1 MAIIKVNIKILTILS
16 ILLLLFVSINSVN
29 AFDDNETLATVDQ
42 EIVSEVDES
51 STMKLDDEILG
62 TDENQ
67 ETLTADGD
75 VSDLETEINNAAATL
90 ELNKNYTFT
99 ASSGEGI
106 TISKNLEIDGKGN
119 YIDASKQGRIFK
131 IDNGYT
137 LTLKNI
143 IIKNGYHSNG
153 DGGAIL
159 CSGTLNLINSQ
170 FIDNYANITGG
181 AVYSKFGTVEN
192 CSFTD
197 NYAGN
202 GGAIRWTNNLN
213 LLNSNFTDNVAGWNG
228 GAIYSSYVIVDNCKF
243 IDNRALTGVA
253 GAIYSQSS
261 GIISNS
267 NFTDNTGNR
276 GLRFAYDFELYN
288 STLRNTSLVVGGNA
302 HIENSSFIN
311 CEGAGIVTIEKLG
324 NVVNCNFTNNS
335 AGSFGGGLTISR
347 GTVSNCIFTN
357 NTSKVWGGAIYF
369 GQAGSFTNIVENCTF
384 NNNTASGHGGA
395 IYFFTGVSKIVNC
408 KFNNNSANGTGG
420 AVSYYG
426 VGGSIFNSTFVNN
439 TCGNSN
445 SGGAIYCGSSLH
457 LSYCNFTKNN
467 AGASG
472 GAFRIQGNSNI
483 LNCNFIDNT
492 AKSASAF
499 LLYDGIV
506 ENCNIAGNRARST
519 DSIAPGAVSI
529 SQEGSVLNC
538 NFTNNT
544 ATFGSGGALHI
555 NSGIVFNCLF
565 INNSIG
571 LRGGAVS
578 TNRGTISDCNF
589 TNNSASLGGA
599 IFINNFGTV
608 ENCIFFNN
616 TALTSSGGAIYVN
629 SPGETIINC
638 NFTNNNAY
646 INGGSIYSRSGTIE
660 YCNFINCSVG
670 SSEAAG
676 GAIYSESSTIG
687 YCNFTNNTVKNT
699 RYGGGAVFLKSG
711 EIAYCD
717 FTKNTAD
724 IGNGGAI
731 LMSSVTVMYCNF
743 TDNVATN
750 GHGGAISSSTGNIQ
764 YCNFLNNTALLQ
776 SGGAIYTS
784 SKGAVGDCNFTNNS
798 AAFGGAIRFTDTSTV
813 ENCNF
818 INNTAIGN
826 INSNVG
832 GGAIHFNYG
841 GTVSSSNFI
850 NNSKLN
856 AGQNT
861 GGGAIFFR
869 CAANGA
875 TAMVDNCNFTNNY
888 ARYNDFGGGAICI
901 LGAGTINDCNFKN
914 NTAYSSY
921 TNFCGGGAV
930 YFYNGGSVLN
940 SNFVNNSR
948 FGITLTPGGGAVFF
962 RSNGAG
968 SSGLVEYCNFTDN
981 FADGHGGAVVF
992 IRSGIVDNSNFTN
1005 NSVKEGN
1012 GGAVYFHA
1020 SVGEVSNSIFI
1031 NNAAKDGGGAGIYI
1045 NSGASAIVENCKFI
1059 NNRVGYYG
1067 GAVSGSACVVTNSSF
1082 DNNHARM
1089 TGGAISLSSGN
1100 VLYCNFINNTANGG
1114 AYTAGAIRFVSD
1126 GRVEYCNFT
1135 NNYARSSEYSAGT
1148 ISFASKGTLSNCNFN
1163 NSFVMGDTSLWAAG
1177 AVMFVSTG
1185 TVTNCTFTNCSS
1197 KSNRRDASGAILFL
1211 SDGKVYYSS
1220 FVNNSA
1226 TAEISTPGSYG
1237 SGAICFSGTS
1247 SVGEVYHCNFTNN
1260 ALYSYNGGG
1269 AIRFAGTG
1277 NVVNST
1283 FTNNS
1288 ANYYGGAIYFA
1299 AKGTVDSSNFTYNR
1313 AKIGSAIY
1321 YYNPGESKITN
1332 TVLLKNKADAKS
1344 FSIEQSANVFT
1355 ITFSGND
1362 NHLNAIYTRNDEAL
1376 EFENVTYWGAK
1387 GISNT
1392 GSNVLAA
1399 NSNESGQNIT
1409 VSISHDDISMVDG
1422 VFVTD
1427 ENGQIVLTM
1436 HSAGIFKINV
1446 RHDDDEYYTG
1456 AVKQETL
1463 EILGYETTTKLTVEK
1478 TAIGIKLIA
1487 KVDAKVNPA
1496 RGNVTFFLT
1505 DSEGRLVYSR
1515 IVDLTNGAAECNVN
1529 HLQAGI
1535 YNITAIYNGNRTN
1548 WPSKDSLIYSYKY
1561 DPIIVIETE
1570 SIKQGQVE
1578 IINVTLNGNKPDLIN
1593 ATLTKDGLIQTYT
1606 IKKGQ
1611 LVLDNLETGVYTII
1625 VSYDGDDE
1633 YEASSNSSTFH
1644 VVKNKDYV
1652 INITSIV
1659 TTNSVVNITAVSDF
1673 NNSELGGRFEFL
1685 LPNNQVIRPFL
1696 SGDNKTWWFMYYLGG
1711 EGAYD
1716 IKGQYMGF
1724 NQVTINNGTVTIKA
1738 INNTYE
1744 IKLNVTVR
1752 SYASNTTIKVT
1763 VPSELKDNVKLTI
1776 DGISYTINIADNGTG
1791 VLNISTLSAGNHYIQ
1806 ATSGNEFY
1814 ATKTNSTMIIV
1825 PKATP
1830 DIIVDAPATVAPG
1843 NNATITVSVLN
1854 VTEGYVTI
1862 LINGQETTL
1871 AVGNDGKATLNI
1883 TDVQPGIYNIS
1894 AKFFGNDN
1902 YTQAQTKENVTVNVS
1917 VFDAS
1922 ISVINVTVSDNNNVT
1937 ITVKVNKLDA
1947 TGTVNITLPN
1957 GNNVTVKVI
1966 DGIAVVNLGIL
1977 QKSNE
1982 NYTLPVHY
1990 SGDRKYSGNTTT
2002 ANFKVGK
2009 LSNATVVIVIN
2020 PGKYGEN
2027 TTITV
2032 IIPDDADGNVTVSVD
2047 GADITPVVKNTDGT
2061 YTVNVTTTLGS
2072 HEVIARLVN
2081 DTKYEDATNTTFFIG
2096 EANTDYIIGLE
2107 VVVRP
2112 HGENTTITVTVPS
2125 ELKDNVTLTI
2135 DDEEYEI
2142 IINEKGTGIL
2152 NVSTLSAG
2160 NHVVSVTSGNLNYA
2174 SKTNMTW
2181 ITVPKATHSIV
2192 IHAPE
2197 TIAPGSDIDIRV
2209 SVADD
2214 AVGYVN
2220 ILINGED
2227 NIVAIKND
2235 GNATFTIL
2243 NIQPG
2248 QYNISAKYLGN
2259 DNYLEVEAQEN
2270 KTLNVPLFDA
2280 SVNVISVDI
2289 GDNNNVTI
2297 TVKIDKDDATG
2308 KVNVTLINGETI
2320 TADVVNGQAVIN
2332 LGILKQNN
2340 DNYTLPVHY
2349 SGDDKYSHNSTL
2361 TNFKVGKLNNATV
2374 IIHIHP
2380 GHVSEYTK
2388 ITVIV
2393 PDDADGNVT
2402 ISVDGQNITPV
2413 IKNPD
2418 GSFTAEVMTNFG
2430 IHEVVAK
2437 LVNDT
2442 GYDDTVNTSSFTGRD
2457 VIDHVVEITVIPR
2470 QYGENTT
2477 IIVDVLPELKDNV
2490 NLTIDGVKYS
2500 ISINEHGSGV
2510 LNISTLAAGNH
2521 LLEVS
2526 AGNYKYVTKTN
2537 YTSFKIDKANPTIG
2551 IVVEGSVPG
2560 ENVTITVET
2569 DLKATGKVVIT
2580 VDGVDHV
2587 VDVIAG
2593 KATYAVVNAQPGKHN
2608 VSARYLGDN
2617 NYTSSDSFKSE
2628 FTIPVFNTSINVLQV
2643 IVDKNNNV
2651 TVVVGVNYTDAD
2663 GTVNI
2668 TLPNGENVTADVA
2681 GGVAN
2686 INLGVLPKA
2695 NYALDVTYSGNA
2707 KYAGNATV
2715 AKFSIGKLNN
2725 LTANITI
2732 IAGKYGQNTS
2742 IAVTVSDDFNGNVT
2756 ISIDDVEYLGVKVGK
2771 DIYAINVTTTV
2782 GRHNVT
2788 AILLNDTKY
2797 NDVTLNDSFIGLPI
2811 DDYDINVTIANDTVE
2826 IKVPSQLKDNVT
2838 VMIDDIKRDVI
2849 FNDDGT
2855 GILDIYDLPTG
2866 THQITVSTGNE
2877 NYTAKTYHAS
2887 FIKEYKNPDYNDAS
2901 VIIDLDNRTLNI
2913 ILDKN
2918 ATGNVTITIDNGT
2931 YTANIADGVAT
2942 FDLSNLTSGEYPLRV
2957 EYSGDSN
2964 NYPISVNTT
2973 ITIPKLDTPMKIT
2986 VDNNIVVTVPA
2997 NATGNI
3003 TIYANGV
3010 VLTSQIKDGNATFAS
3025 GLTGTIV
3032 AVYNGDANYLANNT
3046 IFTIPKPVVTYRIIA
3061 NNFVMFY
3068 LDGSYY
3074 TVRVVDSNN
3083 NPVSKANVKISV
3095 NGKTY
3100 NRVTNAKGYASLK
3113 IRLKPK
3119 TYKVTSEFNGIKVS
3133 KNIKVKHAVW
3143 AKKTTK
3149 IKKSAKKATIKIL
3162 VSGPKKKTLSKN
3174 VKFKYKGKRKVKV
3187 NFGIEMK
3194 KQKVKVRFKGKTYK
3208 VKVKSNG
3215 KGTLKLK
3222 KKTAKKL
3229 KKGKNYKTK
3238 VKFKGSKIYSK
3249 VKVKV
3254 KFLKK
3259 TYKVKTNKFGV
3270 GKFKINKKAM
3280 KKLKKN
3286 KKFKKGKKV
3295 KYTIAYKNDK
3305 IKRYI
3310 KAKK

>member
-1 MAIIKVNIKILTILS
+1 MAINIGFNIKILTILS
-16 ILLLLFVSINSVN
+16 ILLLLLVSINSVN
-29 AFDDNETLATVDQ
+29 ALDDANQTLAINDE

-51 STMKLDDEILG
+51 TATKLEDEILG

-67 ETLTADGD
+67 EILSADGD

-119 YIDASKQGRIFK
+119 YIDANKQGRIFK
-131 IDNGYT
+131 INNGYN

-170 FIDNYANITGG
+170 FIDNHANVTGG

-243 IDNRALTGVA
+243 IDNRALTSVA

-357 NTSKVWGGAIYF
+357 NTSKSWGGAIYF

-384 NNNTASGHGGA
+384 NNNTANGHGGA
-395 IYFFTGVSKIVNC
+395 IYFFTGVSEIVNC

-578 TNRGTISDCNF
+578 TNSGTISDCNF
-589 TNNSASLGGA
+589 TNNSAQLGGA

-660 YCNFINCSVG
+660 YCNFINSSVG

-699 RYGGGAVFLKSG
+699 RYGGGAVYLKSG

-731 LMSSVTVMYCNF
+731 LMSSATVMYCNF

-750 GHGGAISSSTGNIQ
+750 GNGGAISSSTGNIQ

-776 SGGAIYTS
+776 GGGAIYTS

-798 AAFGGAIRFTDTSTV
+798 AAFGGAIRFGDTSTV

-818 INNTAIGN
+818 INNTAIGR

-832 GGAIHFNYG
+832 GGAIHFNNG
-841 GTVSSSNFI
+841 GTVSGSNFI

-856 AGQNT
+856 AGSNT

-875 TAMVDNCNFTNNY
+875 TVMVDNCNFTNNY
-888 ARYNDFGGGAICI
+888 AYYNDFGGGAICI
-901 LGAGTINDCNFKN
+901 LGAGSVNDCNFIN
-914 NTAYSSY
+914 NSVYSRNSQVS
-921 TNFCGGGAV
+921 GGGAV
-930 YFYNGGSVLN
+930 YFYNGGSVSN

-948 FGITLTPGGGAVFF
+948 FGVTLTPGGGAVFF
-962 RSNGAG
+962 GSNVAG
-968 SSGLVEYCNFTDN
+968 STGLVEYCNFTDN

-1005 NSVKEGN
+1005 NSVREGN
-1012 GGAVYFHA
+1012 GGAVYFHS

-1031 NNAAKDGGGAGIYI
+1031 NNAAKDGSGAGIYI

-1082 DNNHARM
+1082 DNNYARM
-1089 TGGAISLSSGN
+1089 GGGAISLSSGN
-1100 VLYCNFINNTANGG
+1100 VLYCNFIKNTAG
-1114 AYTAGAIRFVSD
+1114 AGSFTAGAIRFVSD

-1135 NNYARSSEYSAGT
+1135 NNHAGSSEYSAGT
-1148 ISFASKGTLSNCNFN
+1148 ISFQSKGTLSNCNFN

-1177 AVMFVSTG
+1177 AVMFASTG

-1392 GSNVLAA
+1392 GSKISSA
-1399 NSNESGQNIT
+1399 NSNEPGQNIT
-1409 VSISHDDISMVDG
+1409 VSISHDDISVVDG
-1422 VFVTD
+1422 VLVTD

-1436 HSAGIFKINV
+1436 HTAGIFNINV
-1446 RHDDDEYYTG
+1446 KHDDDEYYT
-1456 AVKQETL
+1456 ASIHRTTL
-1463 EILGYETTTKLTVEK
+1463 EISGNETTTKLNVEK

-1496 RGNVTFFLT
+1496 MGNVTFTLT
-1505 DSEGRLVYSR
+1505 DSEGRMVYVR
-1515 IVDLTNGAAECNVN
+1515 NVYLTNGVAECNVI
-1529 HLQAGI
+1529 HLQAGV
-1535 YNITAIYNGNRTN
+1535 YNITAVYNGNRTN

-1578 IINVTLNGNKPDLIN
+1578 IINVTLNGNKPDSIN
-1593 ATLTKDGLIQTYT
+1593 ATLIKDGYSQTYT

-1611 LVLDNLETGVYTII
+1611 LILENLETGVYTII
-1625 VSYDGDDE
+1625 VSYEGDDE

-1644 VVKNKDYV
+1644 VVKNMDYI
-1652 INITSIV
+1652 INIKSIV
-1659 TTNSVVNITAVSDF
+1659 TTNGVVNITAVGDF
-1673 NNSELGGRFEFL
+1673 NNSEIGGRFEFL
-1685 LPNNQVIRPFL
+1685 LPGNQVLRPFL
-1696 SGDNKTWWFMYYLGG
+1696 NKDNKTWWFMYYFGG
-1711 EGAYD
+1711 EGVYD
-1716 IKGQYMGF
+1716 VKGQYIGF
-1724 NQVTINNGTVTIKA
+1724 NQITVNNGTVTIKA
-1738 INNTYE
+1738 INSTYE
-1744 IKLNVTVR
+1744 IKLDVTVA

-1763 VPSELKDNVKLTI
+1763 VPGELKDNVNLTI
-1776 DGISYTINIADNGTG
+1776 DGISYTIKIADNGTG

-1814 ATKTNSTMIIV
+1814 ATKTNSTMIVV

-1830 DIIVDAPATVAPG
+1830 SVIVDAPATIAPG
-1843 NNATITVSVLN
+1843 NNVTITVSVLN
-1854 VTEGYVTI
+1854 VSEGYVTVI
-1862 LINGQETTL
+1862 INGKETTL
-1871 AVGNDGKATLNI
+1871 AVGSEGNATLNI
-1883 TDVQPGIYNIS
+1883 TDVQPGQYNIS

-1902 YTQAQTKENVTVNVS
+1902 FTEAQTKENATLNVPL
-1917 VFDAS
+1917 FDAS
-1922 ISVINVTVSDNNNVT
+1922 ISVINITVSDNNNVT
-1937 ITVKVNKLDA
+1937 ITVKVNKADA
-1947 TGTVNITLPN
+1947 TGTVNITLPD
-1957 GNNVTVKVI
+1957 GKNVTAKVI
-1966 DGIAVVNLGIL
+1966 DSIAVVNLGIL
-1977 QKSNE
+1977 QNNVE
-1982 NYTLPVHY
+1982 NYTLLVCY
-1990 SGDRKYSGNTTT
+1990 SGDEKYCANATT
-2002 ANFKVGK
+2002 A
-2009 LSNATVVIVIN
+2009 
-2020 PGKYGEN
+2020 
-2027 TTITV
+2027 
-2032 IIPDDADGNVTVSVD
+2032 
-2047 GADITPVVKNTDGT
+2047 
-2061 YTVNVTTTLGS
+2061 
-2072 HEVIARLVN
+2072 
-2081 DTKYEDATNTTFFIG
+2081 
-2096 EANTDYIIGLE
+2096 
-2107 VVVRP
+2107 
-2112 HGENTTITVTVPS
+2112 
-2125 ELKDNVTLTI
+2125 
-2135 DDEEYEI
+2135 
-2142 IINEKGTGIL
+2142 
-2152 NVSTLSAG
+2152 
-2160 NHVVSVTSGNLNYA
+2160 
-2174 SKTNMTW
+2174 
-2181 ITVPKATHSIV
+2181 
-2192 IHAPE
+2192 
-2197 TIAPGSDIDIRV
+2197 
-2209 SVADD
+2209 
-2214 AVGYVN
+2214 
-2220 ILINGED
+2220 
-2227 NIVAIKND
+2227 
-2235 GNATFTIL
+2235 
-2243 NIQPG
+2243 
-2248 QYNISAKYLGN
+2248 
-2259 DNYLEVEAQEN
+2259 
-2270 KTLNVPLFDA
+2270 
-2280 SVNVISVDI
+2280 
-2289 GDNNNVTI
+2289 
-2297 TVKIDKDDATG
+2297 
-2308 KVNVTLINGETI
+2308 
-2320 TADVVNGQAVIN
+2320 
-2332 LGILKQNN
+2332 
-2340 DNYTLPVHY
+2340 
-2349 SGDDKYSHNSTL
+2349 
-2361 TNFKVGKLNNATV
+2361 NFKVGKLNNATV

-2380 GHVSEYTK
+2380 GHVSEYTT
-2388 ITVIV
+2388 ITVFV
-2393 PDDADGNVT
+2393 PEGADGNVT
-2402 ISVDGQNITPV
+2402 ISVDGNNIAPV

-2418 GSFTAEVMTNFG
+2418 GSFTVDVMTTLG
-2430 IHEVVAK
+2430 VHEVVAK

-2442 GYDDTVNTSSFTGRD
+2442 GYRDTTNTSSFTGRD
-2457 VIDHVVEITVIPR
+2457 VVDHVIEITVIPR

-2490 NLTIDGVKYS
+2490 NLTIDGVEYS
-2500 ISINEHGSGV
+2500 IAINEHGSGV
-2510 LNISTLAAGNH
+2510 LNISSLAAGNH
-2521 LLEVS
+2521 LVEVT
-2526 AGNYKYVTKTN
+2526 AGNYKYITKSN
-2537 YTSFKIDKANPTIG
+2537 YTSFKIDKAHPIINILVDANG
-2551 IVVEGSVPG
+2551 PG
-2560 ENVTITVET
+2560 ENVTVTVGIDE
-2569 DLKATGKVVIT
+2569 KATGRMVIT
-2580 VDGVDHV
+2580 VDGADHV
-2587 VDVIAG
+2587 VDVIGG
-2593 KATYAVVNAQPGKHN
+2593 KATYTVVNAQPGKHN
-2608 VSARYLGDN
+2608 VSAMYLGDN
-2617 NYTSSDSFKSE
+2617 NHTESETVKSE
-2628 FTIPVFNTSINVLQV
+2628 FVIPVFNTSVNVIHV
-2643 IVDKNNNV
+2643 IVDKDNNV
-2651 TVVVGVNYTDAD
+2651 TVVVAINYADAT

-2668 TLPNGENVTADVA
+2668 TLPNGQNLTADVA
-2681 GGVAN
+2681 GGVAA
-2686 INLGVLPKA
+2686 INLGVLVKA
-2695 NYALDVTYSGNA
+2695 DYALDVTYSGND
-2707 KYAGNATV
+2707 KYAGNSTV
-2715 AKFSIGKLNN
+2715 AKFTIGKLNN
-2725 LTANITI
+2725 LTANINIVAGRYGENTTI
-2732 IAGKYGQNTS
+2732 T
-2742 IAVTVSDDFNGNVT
+2742 VTVSDDFTGNVT
-2756 ISIDDVEYLGVKVGK
+2756 ISVDDVEYQGVKVQNG
-2771 DIYAINVTTTV
+2771 IYAVNVTTAV

-2788 AILLNDTKY
+2788 ANLVNDTKY
-2797 NDVTLNDSFIGLPI
+2797 NDATLKDSFIGLPV
-2811 DDYDINVTIANDTVE
+2811 DDYDINVTIAKDTVE
-2826 IKVPSQLKDNVT
+2826 INVPSQLKDNVT
-2838 VMIDDIKRDVI
+2838 VILDGVKRDVA
-2849 FNDDGT
+2849 FNDNGT
-2855 GILDIYDLPTG
+2855 GILDISDLPSG

-2877 NYTAKTYHAS
+2877 NYTAKTYHAT
-2887 FIKEYKNPDYNDAS
+2887 FIKEHDDPDYNDADI
-2901 VIIDLDNRTLNI
+2901 VIDLDNRTLNI

-2918 ATGNVTITIDNGT
+2918 ATGNVTIIIDNVT
-2931 YTANIADGVAT
+2931 YAANVADGVAK
-2942 FDLSNLTSGEYPLRV
+2942 FDLSNLSSGEYPLRV

-2973 ITIPKLDTPMKIT
+2973 ITLPKLDTPMNIT
-2986 VDNNIVVTVPA
+2986 VGNNIVITVPA

-3003 TIYANGV
+3003 TIYANGNIY
-3010 VLTSQIKDGNATFAS
+3010 TSEIKNGNATFAS

-3032 AVYNGDANYLANNT
+3032 AVYNGDNNYLANNT
-3046 IFTIPKPVVTYRIIA
+3046 VFNIPEPVVTYRIVA
-3061 NNFVMFY
+3061 KNLVMFY
-3068 LDGSYY
+3068 LDGSQY
-3074 TVRVVDSNN
+3074 TARVVDSNN
-3083 NPVSKANVKISV
+3083 NPVSKATVKISV
-3095 NGKTY
+3095 NGVTY
-3100 NRVTNAKGYASLK
+3100 HRTTNANGYAYLK
-3113 IRLKPK
+3113 IKLKPK
-3119 TYKVTSEFNGIKVS
+3119 TYKVTSEFNGIKVT
-3133 KNIKVKHAVW
+3133 KKIKVKHVVW
-3143 AKKTTK
+3143 AIKTKK
-3149 IKKSAKKATIKIL
+3149 IKKSAKKASIKIL
-3162 VSGPKKKTLSKN
+3162 VSGPKKKTLTKN

-3215 KGTLKLK
+3215 KGTFKLK

-3229 KKGKNYKTK
+3229 KKGKKYKTK

-3270 GKFKINKKAM
+3270 GKFKINKKMM
-3280 KKLKKN
+3280 KKLKKY
-3286 KKFKKGKKV
+3286 KKFKKGKKI
-3295 KYTIAYKNDK
+3295 KYTIAYKHDK
-3305 IKRYI
+3305 IKRYV
-3310 KAKK
+3310 KARK